1 MNKDQNP
8 NIDRLCL
15 AGFIA
20 AAAVLRLNGLTA
32 NDLWADELFSWRLTR
47 LSIGELLA
55 ALGADIHPPLYFIL
69 LKAFVSL
76 FGDSLMSLR
85 IFQALPSIAT
95 VGLTFVFARA
105 RVDRTTAAMAAA
117 IVLLSPA
124 SIYYAHQVRAYAL
137 CEMMSVVVAA
147 AMSRYARTRRP
158 IDLVAFALAAT
169 AMNYLHFIGP
179 FFLAGVFALA
189 AYLAATGRIA
199 RPAFL
204 AVVLALALASAVLV
218 PWLWYLLSHSRVV
231 GTQVA
236 VFTGIAGVV
245 EAAKVFVKLLGGMFA
260 AIPALL
266 VGSAGLWCVMNDR
279 SRDRAAFWSALLLAC
294 VPFGLFALQG
304 IAGGPFIR
312 LHPAIVVVPWIAMAL
327 ACGLR
332 AMPAVLRMGLGAVYA
347 LALVHA
353 AATIPYKISQVPFS
367 AVLDAV
373 VEAKLDYLI
382 VFSDEPELTQ
392 RFLREDRVRF
402 LDIRRLPSPICAR
415 KVGLEVTANDAEY
428 DPAAH
433 RVTYG
438 LAAPGGPI
446 RAYDLPASLKLG
458 GALGFDYENTWKPRT
473 VMTYRVLIFD
483 VMPDPSCLSR
493 FGK

>member
-1 MNKDQNP
+1 MNNGQNP
-8 NIDRLCL
+8 KIDRFYL
-15 AGFIA
+15 AGFLA
-20 AAAVLRLNGLTA
+20 AAAILRLYGLSA
-32 NDLWADELFSWRLTR
+32 NDLWADELFSWRLTQ
-47 LSIGELLA
+47 LGFTELLA
-55 ALGADIHPPLYFIL
+55 SLGADIHPPLYFIL
-69 LKAFVSL
+69 LKIFVSL
-76 FGDSLMSLR
+76 FGDSLTSLR
-85 IFQALPSIAT
+85 LFQALPSIAT

-105 RVDRTTAAMAAA
+105 RVDRPTATIAAA

-137 CEMMSVVVAA
+137 CEMMGVVVVVA
-147 AMSRYARTRRP
+147 MLRYCKTRRP
-158 IDLVAFALAAT
+158 IDLAAFGLAA
-169 AMNYLHFIGP
+169 AALNYLHFIGP

-204 AVVLALALASAVLV
+204 AVVLALALAGAALA
-218 PWLWYLLSHSRVV
+218 PWLLYLLSHSHVV
-231 GTQVA
+231 GTQVL
-236 VFTGIAGVV
+236 VFTGIAGAV
-245 EAAKVFVKLLGGMFA
+245 EAAKVMVKLLGGMFA
-260 AIPALL
+260 VIPAML
-266 VGSAGLWCVMNDR
+266 VWAAGLWCVMRDR
-279 SRDRAAFWSALLLAC
+279 SRDGAAFWSATLLAC

-312 LHPAIVVVPWIAMAL
+312 LHPVIVAVPWIALTL

-332 AMPAVLRMGLGAVYA
+332 AMPAPLRMGLGAIYA

-367 AVLDAV
+367 AMLDAAV
-373 VEAKLDYLI
+373 DAKLDYLI

-392 RFLREDRVRF
+392 RFLRADRIKF

-415 KVGLEVTANDAEY
+415 TVGLEVTANDAEY
-428 DPAAH
+428 DAAAH

-446 RAYDLPASLKLG
+446 RVYDLPVSLKPRGTLV
-458 GALGFDYENTWKPRT
+458 FDYENTWKPRT

-483 VMPDPSCLSR
+483 AMPDPSCLSR